1 MGGTDGRGN
10 KAKDTQSAPQLR
22 FMVGSWSVPQ
32 TTPQYLTRNFWV
44 DAAQGRRCY
53 AALSPRAEQTL
64 HEKSKA
70 VPRSPSAVSE
80 ARFDG
85 RMMCGQAA
93 PARFRYSDLKE
104 AARRRTRALW
114 GLNGMEGWCVS
125 ASSCC
130 RGARKTT
137 AGALE
142 FSETEDDRGIRTGEA
157 GKNRF
162 VEAQGTLRLRAPG
175 HAQMA

>member
-1 MGGTDGRGN
+1 LSQQ
-10 KAKDTQSAPQLR
+10 AK
-22 FMVGSWSVPQ
+22 
-32 TTPQYLTRNFWV
+32 
-44 DAAQGRRCY
+44 RRLLS
-53 AALSPRAEQTL
+53 ALSVCINLQADVESPPSISLSCQNDGLSGSYSA
-64 HEKSKA
+64 SKA
-70 VPRSPSAVSE
+70 PRLAPGRSSVKLSRSPSAVSE
-80 ARFDG
+80 ARIDI
-85 RMMCGQAA
+85 RMKCGQAA

-114 GLNGMEGWCVS
+114 GLNGMEGWCAS

-142 FSETEDDRGIRTGEA
+142 FSETQDDRGIKTGEA

-162 VEAQGTLRLRAPG
+162 VEAQGTLRLRAPR
-175 HAQMA
+175 HAQIS

>member
-1 MGGTDGRGN
+1 MPADERRLAGILFSHFAKTRVTRHYKARSEKHPNLPPPRKNGN
-10 KAKDTQSAPQLR
+10 
-22 FMVGSWSVPQ
+22 SV
-32 TTPQYLTRNFWV
+32 
-44 DAAQGRRCY
+44 
-53 AALSPRAEQTL
+53 ALPLILGESRANRKL
-64 HEKSKA
+64 YRA
-70 VPRSPSAVSE
+70 RSPSAVSE
-80 ARFDG
+80 ARLDR
-85 RMMCGQAA
+85 RMMRGQAA

-114 GLNGMEGWCVS
+114 GLNGMEGWCPGV
-125 ASSCC
+125 SSCC

-142 FSETEDDRGIRTGEA
+142 FSETEDDRRIKTGEA
-157 GKNRF
+157 GKNGF

>member
-1 MGGTDGRGN
+1 M
-10 KAKDTQSAPQLR
+10 K
-22 FMVGSWSVPQ
+22 
-32 TTPQYLTRNFWV
+32 
-44 DAAQGRRCY
+44 
-53 AALSPRAEQTL
+53 
-64 HEKSKA
+64 
-70 VPRSPSAVSE
+70 
-80 ARFDG
+80 
-85 RMMCGQAA
+85 CGQAA

-114 GLNGMEGWCVS
+114 GLNGMEGWCAS

-142 FSETEDDRGIRTGEA
+142 FSETEDDRGIKTGEA